1 LKDIYLLLRIPPY
14 HPHVSSSFPF
24 WEEIIY
30 SSVGSLLNDDGG
42 SIVFYDL
49 QPTHAEGLKNRVESS
64 LSVAEYMSA
73 RELKQMD

>member
-1 LKDIYLLLRIPPY
+1 
-14 HPHVSSSFPF
+14 
-24 WEEIIY
+24 
-30 SSVGSLLNDDGG
+30 VGSLLNDDGG